1 MREIGCVACPRQ
13 CRALRSAE
21 KGFCGV
27 GEDIKIARI
36 GLHLWEE
43 PCISFGNGSGTIF
56 FSGCNLRC
64 VFCQNQMISQGGKGR
79 EISRETLIE
88 EMLNLQERGAGNIN
102 LVTPSHYTE
111 AIASVLQDVKHKL
124 SIPVIYNSSGY
135 DKAESLQK
143 LDGLIDIYLPDV
155 KYFSP
160 ELSQKYSGARDYFS
174 VAEKAIKEMF
184 RQCGYYQEDEMGHM
198 RKGVLLRHMVLP
210 SCYRDSV
217 KVLDWVAENYAA
229 DRMAISLM
237 SQYFPTYRATEYPEL
252 NRRLTTFEYKKVVE
266 HARNL
271 GFVNGFV
278 QKRESASSS
287 YVPDFDY

>member
-287 YVPDFDY
+287 YVPDYDY